1 MGSKANRTNRE
12 GVMAVFKKIVQIL
25 VLSLISVFL
34 VALPV
39 TAQTA
44 KEPAPAGKAMAS
56 SEVKAA
62 KAVPSD
68 VVKAVQEALK
78 KEGYKVKVD
87 GLMGKHTRTALKR
100 YQKKNGLKVT
110 GKTDEATLAKLGV
123 K

>member
-1 MGSKANRTNRE
+1 MESKATRTNRE
-12 GVMAVFKKIVQIL
+12 GVIAMTKKITQ
-25 VLSLISVFL
+25 VLLFGLISVFL
-34 VALPV
+34 VVLPV
-39 TAQTA
+39 GAQTA
-44 KEPAPAGKAMAS
+44 KQPAPAGKASAS

-62 KAVPSD
+62 KAVPND

-78 KEGYKVKVD
+78 KEGYKLKVD

-110 GKTDEATLAKLGV
+110 GKPDEATLAKLNV